1 MLFEIKNFAPGLD
14 TRKSLLTSLPGT
26 LATLQDM
33 HVNQGGELEKR
44 KAYVAT
50 AASFANTFGA
60 QPTPNGIMVFG
71 SQPAGNFTLP
81 AGYVYQQLIHPD
93 AATAMTSVVS
103 STLYGDYPLV
113 VAQFADGYS
122 FVFYNG
128 LLVADYTSGVVLPM
142 LNTNAKIAA
151 ALAALVNNS
160 NQYTAIQSV
169 ALTNE
174 VDVYSQPGN
183 SFNAVVQVASAANI
197 AVTSSQDT
205 GYTQATVANVN
216 GLNAVNATW
225 AVVGGKE
232 YTFQTALTNVDGN
245 VKIGATIVATLTNLF
260 NAINLTGTPGTDYAT
275 AMTVNANV
283 YAQLLLTNSENPS
296 FTVLAKVSNLSNVVA
311 NSVPALTY
319 QQEAATIA
327 KVNALQSIGSIQI
340 NAFNP
345 SSFASAKITYDG
357 TAPANNDTVTINGVV
372 YTFKNAPANMT
383 HVKIQT
389 VASGTHTAADVT
401 MISLINLI
409 NGVLL
414 FSDDG
419 TYYISSH
426 AVTPPYPV
434 PNAFANAGALVGTG
448 AGAYFILT
456 ANTAGNAANSFT
468 LTRSSAHITITSGFA
483 GGVDAYL
490 SSLKVGP
497 LFATGSFTTNYAQPT
512 NHDAVVIGGVTYQFC
527 TTLAGGAT
535 YDVLIGTNVFVTLQ
549 NLINAINGSDTTGT
563 TCIVSGPNTQVIAL
577 ASLNNGVLQ
586 VNALVAGAAANGL
599 ALVASVGTTLT
610 ASGATLTG
618 GADTMELL
626 PATVNSFV
634 GQSLGNF
641 LQAIVT
647 AIKARSSLSGFTAY
661 VANNT
666 IYIQPTQPNSLSND
680 AVITTTVFGQICV
693 GLCGF
698 EVVNDTNAPGD
709 STQGSITAIRV
720 NGASITTYTH
730 QLNGSGSP
738 SNAGSGT
745 ANTKDVSI
753 SNLNISIAAD
763 INTNA
768 GTYCAV
774 ADDNILYIAKL
785 VTSSRDNPIN
795 GNVDI
800 ASSAVFKTTFT
811 IAQVGANNLV
821 AIVTPS
827 FAKLS
832 QAGKP
837 QEYTNTFFTCQPTG
851 GYPPYNFLWHSVSGD
866 KGYIATK
873 PDGPTTSFS
882 RKPSDVIALGQW
894 ACDVTDSL
902 GNTVTSNSVEIAQ
915 PRAI

>member
-340 NAFNP
+340 KAFNP
-345 SSFASAKITYDG
+345 S
-357 TAPANNDTVTINGVV
+357 
-372 YTFKNAPANMT
+372 
-383 HVKIQT
+383 
-389 VASGTHTAADVT
+389 
-401 MISLINLI
+401 
-409 NGVLL
+409 
-414 FSDDG
+414 
-419 TYYISSH
+419 
-426 AVTPPYPV
+426 
-434 PNAFANAGALVGTG
+434 
-448 AGAYFILT
+448 
-456 ANTAGNAANSFT
+456 
-468 LTRSSAHITITSGFA
+468 
-483 GGVDAYL
+483 
-490 SSLKVGP
+490 
-497 LFATGSFTTNYAQPT
+497 
-512 NHDAVVIGGVTYQFC
+512 
-527 TTLAGGAT
+527 
-535 YDVLIGTNVFVTLQ
+535 
-549 NLINAINGSDTTGT
+549 
-563 TCIVSGPNTQVIAL
+563 
-577 ASLNNGVLQ
+577 
-586 VNALVAGAAANGL
+586 
-599 ALVASVGTTLT
+599 
-610 ASGATLTG
+610 
-618 GADTMELL
+618 
-626 PATVNSFV
+626 
-634 GQSLGNF
+634 
-641 LQAIVT
+641 
-647 AIKARSSLSGFTAY
+647 
-661 VANNT
+661 
-666 IYIQPTQPNSLSND
+666 
-680 AVITTTVFGQICV
+680 
-693 GLCGF
+693 
-698 EVVNDTNAPGD
+698 
-709 STQGSITAIRV
+709 
-720 NGASITTYTH
+720 
-730 QLNGSGSP
+730 
-738 SNAGSGT
+738 
-745 ANTKDVSI
+745 
-753 SNLNISIAAD
+753 
-763 INTNA
+763 
-768 GTYCAV
+768 
-774 ADDNILYIAKL
+774 
-785 VTSSRDNPIN
+785 
-795 GNVDI
+795 
-800 ASSAVFKTTFT
+800 
-811 IAQVGANNLV
+811 
-821 AIVTPS
+821 
-827 FAKLS
+827 
-832 QAGKP
+832 
-837 QEYTNTFFTCQPTG
+837 
-851 GYPPYNFLWHSVSGD
+851 
-866 KGYIATK
+866 
-873 PDGPTTSFS
+873 
-882 RKPSDVIALGQW
+882 
-894 ACDVTDSL
+894 
-902 GNTVTSNSVEIAQ
+902 
-915 PRAI
+915 